1 LRHLSLLIVILLSCN
16 PSIADGKTRIAVA
29 ANFQSTLEALIQQ
42 IPATLP
48 EQYQI
53 SAGSSGLIYA
63 QIINGAPFDLFLSAD
78 TERPL
83 ALLDHN
89 IGVPESLWV
98 YARGRLALWAPKR
111 TKPWDDLF
119 NQFRGKLAQANPNF
133 APYGR
138 AATQVLK
145 TGLFSHQPQPV
156 LGNNV
161 AQTFNFI
168 LTGNSSLGFVSL
180 AQLLDAGIST
190 EKYWIPE
197 PKLYDE
203 IQQSLIVIK
212 DTSGSQRLIAFMNSR
227 AGREIIHEHG
237 YATGQLGSHDSN

>member
-1 LRHLSLLIVILLSCN
+1 MRHLSLLIVILLSCN
-16 PSIADGKTRIAVA
+16 ASLADGKTRIAVA
-29 ANFQSTLEALIQQ
+29 ANFQSTLDALIQH

-78 TERPL
+78 SERPR
-83 ALLDHN
+83 ALLDHK

-111 TKPWDDLF
+111 TGSWNELF

-138 AATQVLK
+138 AASQVLE
-145 TGLFSHQPQPV
+145 TGLFSHQLQPI

-180 AQLLDAGIST
+180 AQLLDADISP

-197 PKLYDE
+197 PMLYDE
-203 IQQSLIVIK
+203 IQQSLIVIN
-212 DTSGSQRLIAFMNSR
+212 DTAGSRRLIAFMNSK
-227 AGREIIHEHG
+227 AGRKIIDEHG
-237 YATGQLGSHDSN
+237 YAIDQLGSHDSN

>member
-1 LRHLSLLIVILLSCN
+1 MRHSSLLIVLLLSCN

-29 ANFQSTLEALIQQ
+29 ANFKSTLDALIRQV
-42 IPATLP
+42 PAALP

-53 SAGSSGLIYA
+53 STGSSGLIYA

-78 TERPL
+78 TERPR

-89 IGVPESLWV
+89 IGVPGSYWV

-111 TKPWDDLF
+111 TRPWNDLF
-119 NQFRGKLAQANPNF
+119 NQYRGKLAQANPDF

-138 AATQVLK
+138 AATQVLR
-145 TGLFSHQPQPV
+145 TGLFSHQLQPV

-190 EKYWIPE
+190 EKYRIPE
-197 PKLYDE
+197 PMLYDE

-212 DTSGSQRLIAFMNSR
+212 DTSGSRRLIAFMNSK
-227 AGREIIHEHG
+227 AGQEIILEHG
-237 YATGQLGSHDSN
+237 YTTGQLSSYDSN